1 MLTPGKIW
9 PGTTVTL
16 TAQFTDSA
24 GVLSNPATVLF
35 KTLDPDGTIL
45 TYTYGTDANVTRPS
59 TGNYQA
65 TMVPDQ
71 GGRWRIRWETT
82 GGVLVTEDDF
92 IVKDSQFT
100 NNPTWL
106 GYV

>member
-9 PGTTVTL
+9 PGTTMTL
-16 TAQFTDSA
+16 TAQFTDDS
-24 GVLSNPATVLF
+24 GVLSNPTTVVF
-35 KTLDPDGTIL
+35 KTYGPDKRIK
-45 TYTYGTDANVTRPS
+45 TYTYGVDSNMTRPS

-65 TMVPDQ
+65 TFVPDQ

-92 IVKDSQFT
+92 IVKDSAFIDS
-100 NNPTWL
+100 PPLWD
-106 GYV
+106 YA

>member
-16 TAQFTDSA
+16 TAQFTNAA
-24 GVLSNPATVLF
+24 GVLADPTTVVF
-35 KTLDPDGTIL
+35 KTYSPDGQIL
-45 TYTYGTDANVTRPS
+45 TYTFGVSANVTKPS
-59 TGNYQA
+59 VGNYQA

-92 IVKDSQFT
+92 IVMDSQFV
-100 NNPTWL
+100 NAAQWL